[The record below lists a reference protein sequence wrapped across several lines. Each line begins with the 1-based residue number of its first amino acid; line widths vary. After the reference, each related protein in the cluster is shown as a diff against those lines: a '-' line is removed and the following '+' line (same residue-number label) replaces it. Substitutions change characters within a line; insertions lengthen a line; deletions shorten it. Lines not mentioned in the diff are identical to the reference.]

1 MSVDFT
7 AFDAQVTG
15 TDGAAGSAGGTIDGG
30 DGGNAIDSLPP
41 YSNTDFSLE
50 PSLNR
55 VFPTTI
61 GGNGGNG
68 AGGANAT
75 ATTPALQGG
84 LGGKGGAAFI
94 TMANDMFGS
103 ASTHYAGFV
112 TITATANGLP
122 GGLAR
127 RRWRRWRQRRARYH
141 RDHRRERLDR
151 IALGPTARAA
161 EREALAR
168 SRTPI

>member
-15 TDGAAGSAGGTIDGG
+15 TAGAAGSASGTIDGG
-30 DGGNAIDSLPP
+30 DGGNAIDALPP

-61 GGNGGNG
+61 GGNGGAG

-75 ATTPALQGG
+75 TTSLAVQGG
-84 LGGKGGAAFI
+84 LGGKGGAAFV
-94 TMANDMFGS
+94 TMANDIFGS
-103 ASTHYAGFV
+103 ASTPLRRVRHDHGDRER
-112 TITATANGLP
+112 I
-122 GGLAR
+122 AR
-127 RRWRRWRQRRARYH
+127 RVGWRRWRRWRQRRARYH
-141 RDHRRERLDR
+141 RDHRRERL
-151 IALGPTARAA
+151 
-161 EREALAR
+161 E
-168 SRTPI
+168 